1 LLNILND
8 ISALSKI
15 SNSINY
21 LLRKARDEEITIGI
35 IEYDAEGT
43 SNFTTEE
50 IETLFDILNNPRLD
64 IIVPPII
71 PRLSCEELAEYNDM
85 LENSGFIKDLS
96 LTDKGYEVAKQLWE
110 NFKDKEIIKAT
121 SEFLESLDEDELLL
135 YIYVTSPESAEK
147 SDVKEKIMRKRK
159 KIALKML
166 KEKKISL
173 GLAAKLAGLSYF
185 EMLDED
191 IKHGIKPFEVKGDI

>member
-1 LLNILND
+1 
-8 ISALSKI
+8 
-15 SNSINY
+15 
-21 LLRKARDEEITIGI
+21 
-35 IEYDAEGT
+35 
-43 SNFTTEE
+43 
-50 IETLFDILNNPRLD
+50 
-64 IIVPPII
+64 
-71 PRLSCEELAEYNDM
+71 M

-135 YIYVTSPESAEK
+135 YVYVTSPEYAEK

-159 KIALKML
+159 EIALKML
-166 KEKKISL
+166 REKKISL

-185 EMLDED
+185 EMLDEA
-191 IKHGIKPFEVKGDI
+191 IKRGIKPFEVKGDI

>member
-1 LLNILND
+1 MFELAKVFKDL
-8 ISALSKI
+8 A
-15 SNSINY
+15 
-21 LLRKARDEEITIGI
+21 EEL
-35 IEYDAEGT
+35 DFAA
-43 SNFTTEE
+43 
-50 IETLFDILNNPRLD
+50 FDYGPY
-64 IIVPPII
+64 
-71 PRLSCEELAEYNDM
+71 SEALAEYNDM

-135 YIYVTSPESAEK
+135 YVYVTSPEYAEK

-159 KIALKML
+159 EIALKML
-166 KEKKISL
+166 REKKISL

-185 EMLDED
+185 EMLDEA
-191 IKHGIKPFEVKGDI
+191 IKRGIKPFEVKGDI